1 MLNSNSDKTA
11 FALWSHWIMVKILKI
26 LFWEP
31 VQSYFETKE
40 QKIPILLACF
50 IKKSGAASTEII
62 YYFIQTKGLEFSIDR
77 KSCP

>member
-1 MLNSNSDKTA
+1 
-11 FALWSHWIMVKILKI
+11 MVKILET

-40 QKIPILLACF
+40 QKNPILLACF
-50 IKKSGAASTEII
+50 IKESG
-62 YYFIQTKGLEFSIDR
+62 YFIQTKGPEFSIDR